1 MHSSFSIS
9 AFNYLAGGQQSYEPA
24 ACVSPAHKLECFN
37 NFQMVLKIKRRILFL
52 DMEITWNWNLRFLS
66 FTGTNMPTSLCT
78 VCSWFHETTAEQS
91 SCNRDRLAH
100 RAYVI
105 YYLAHSE
112 HVCWLLIEAIF
123 FPSHHEKLRTDFR
136 LKHMGEKQPLARQS
150 RRGRKDRCPSGFFF
164 RGCPPTVSICLR
176 PWPLDIWDFH
186 IPPPSPGISQP
197 HTSPP
202 TCLSEPRFS
211 HTNLFGTSM
220 FLETG
225 R

>member
-37 NFQMVLKIKRRILFL
+37 NFQIVLKIKRRILFL

-66 FTGTNMPTSLCT
+66 FTGTNMPASLCT
-78 VCSWFHETTAEQS
+78 VCSWFHATTAEQS

-123 FPSHHEKLRTDFR
+123 FPLSSWKTKNWFSF
-136 LKHMGEKQPLARQS
+136 KAYGGKTASSQT
-150 RRGRKDRCPSGFFF
+150 KPSGKK
-164 RGCPPTVSICLR
+164 R
-176 PWPLDIWDFH
+176 
-186 IPPPSPGISQP
+186 
-197 HTSPP
+197 
-202 TCLSEPRFS
+202 
-211 HTNLFGTSM
+211 
-220 FLETG
+220 
-225 R
+225 